1 MICFNEQFG
10 LVLAGQLWGEL
21 ELERL
26 VLSTQSEVLLVLNAL
41 QIKANDA
48 ALTVL
53 EEGQLYSV
61 QLFLSHL
68 LLEQHYFCLRLL
80 PDPYQAVLDV
90 LAGSHVL
97 HL

>member
-26 VLSTQSEVLLVLNAL
+26 VLCTQSEVLLVLNAL

-68 LLEQHYFCLRLL
+68 LLEQHYFCLRFL
-80 PDPYQAVLDV
+80 PDPYHAVLDV